1 MKSLII
7 DIGILIGCGIIAAST
22 LNACSTPAIASTTA
36 IKTNDLIVLNNATS
50 SIHGGYASPVHPHGE
65 LALVGY
71 NLQGTQS
78 APIAVFLCVLS
89 MRSHISM
96 AKLEGD
102 ALARAGNLVDQST
115 NPFQLCHP
123 HLVVNGR
130 ASYLQGA
137 HNHA

>member
-1 MKSLII
+1 MNNFLLTLLKL
-7 DIGILIGCGIIAAST
+7 LCVWLFAVALIAALS
-22 LNACSTPAIASTTA
+22 N
-36 IKTNDLIVLNNATS
+36 S
-50 SIHGGYASPVHPHGE
+50 SYASHVPPHGE
-65 LALVGY
+65 LALAGY

-89 MRSHISM
+89 MRSHVM

-102 ALARAGNLVDQST
+102 AFARAGYLVSQSA

-123 HLVVNGR
+123 HLAVNGR

-137 HNHA
+137 HTHA